1 MGHTRLGKIPKSKKW
16 TAVVES
22 ISRTGNSSTLPTDDL
37 VANVHEI
44 AKQTLIAADSG
55 LQVALNDTGLQY
67 TFYLLTQIALAAR
80 TNDWRQRLEQFGI
93 FLSPESSFQ
102 DLTVEMQAAIDDFIF
117 TRGRSTDISEIAQ
130 QAACEA
136 ITALTAQRAVTLFG
150 SGAEELQAAV
160 RDLST
165 KKGFSELGQKFF
177 GVFIARYLN
186 FYLSR
191 VTAAHV
197 GNEYL
202 PQIGDINRFDDAL
215 RLHCEQSAR
224 IVRDFCGEWYSKTEF
239 KEGIDL
245 DNTARFI
252 AVAVKKLQAE
262 LRQQGDEE

>member
-1 MGHTRLGKIPKSKKW
+1 MGHIRLGKIPKSKKW
-16 TAVVES
+16 SAVVES
-22 ISRTGNSSTLPTDDL
+22 VSKTGDTSTLPADDL
-37 VANVHEI
+37 VANVQDV
-44 AKQTLIAADSG
+44 AKQTLIAAEGG
-55 LQVALNDTGLQY
+55 LQTALNDTGLQY
-67 TFYLLTQIALAAR
+67 SFFLLTQIALAAR

-93 FLSPESSFQ
+93 YLSPDASFQ
-102 DLTVEMQAAIDDFIF
+102 DLTVEMQAAIDDFVF
-117 TRGRSTDISEIAQ
+117 SHGRSTDVGEIAQ

-136 ITALTAQRAVTLFG
+136 ITDLTAQKAVTLFG
-150 SGAEELQAAV
+150 SGAEELQIAV

-165 KKGFSELGQKFF
+165 KKGFSTLGQKFF
-177 GVFIARYLN
+177 GVFMARYLN

-191 VTAAHV
+191 VTAANI
-197 GNEYL
+197 GNKYL

-224 IVRDFCGEWYSKTEF
+224 IVRDFCGEWFSKTEF